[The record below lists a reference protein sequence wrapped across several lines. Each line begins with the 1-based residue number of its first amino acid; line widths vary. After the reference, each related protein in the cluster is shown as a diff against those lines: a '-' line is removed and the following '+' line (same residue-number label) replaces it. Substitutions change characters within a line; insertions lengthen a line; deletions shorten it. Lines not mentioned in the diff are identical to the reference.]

1 MFRVQRAHG
10 RETDKYNTQPEDKRE
25 RKGRET
31 KKEDETE
38 RGGGAGEGETEK
50 KVVTKVARL
59 FTVCSA
65 QLVSTQ
71 PIQIY
76 KPDSGLFTPSQNI
89 KKNPYTA
96 LITALC

>member
-1 MFRVQRAHG
+1 MAERQTNTTHSQRTKE
-10 RETDKYNTQPEDKRE
+10 REKEEKQRKRMK
-25 RKGRET
+25 RRE
-31 KKEDETE
+31 E
-38 RGGGAGEGETEK
+38 GGAREGETEK

-89 KKNPYTA
+89 KKYPYTA
-96 LITALC
+96 LIIALC

>member
-1 MFRVQRAHG
+1 M
-10 RETDKYNTQPEDKRE
+10 
-25 RKGRET
+25 
-31 KKEDETE
+31 
-38 RGGGAGEGETEK
+38 
-50 KVVTKVARL
+50 TKVARL

-89 KKNPYTA
+89 KKYPYIA
-96 LITALC
+96 LIIALC